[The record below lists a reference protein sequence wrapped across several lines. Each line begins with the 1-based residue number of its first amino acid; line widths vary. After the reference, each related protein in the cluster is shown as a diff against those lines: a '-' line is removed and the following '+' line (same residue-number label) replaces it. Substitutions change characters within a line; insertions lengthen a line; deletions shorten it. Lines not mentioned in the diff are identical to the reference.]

1 MFTHRPAAAAV
12 VLVLGAAVGTAADV
26 TPFDETA
33 NQVRTAMAQRDFDGA
48 DAALVV
54 LARLAVSDSE
64 KEVVNRLAAIQDRLT
79 RFWESV
85 IAGGK
90 RMAGTEEIE
99 VGGSLVA
106 FVEYVEARKEVAL
119 KVRGQVR
126 RYTPADMPIPIAAV
140 LSDYAVKK
148 GSAASNEL
156 LGAVEAMDSKGDRA
170 IARKLWTDAQKGGA
184 ETGPLLAELDVPLPG
199 AARVKV
205 PRVTPAV
212 AAVLNPKQWS
222 IHVRDGDDWKKMPL
236 GEDGTID
243 DQKRL
248 EVTAPADKEA
258 CLVFAHK
265 LPPNFAVRFYFLSL
279 PDGQTCGVF
288 TGAQGDAPFAAAV
301 QLPPDTIEIELSRA
315 VGKLACKVNGEDC
328 AVAVI
333 DDKAARAQ
341 GLFGISL
348 PAGSRVTVAG
358 FEKVTPG
365 KAGPSK

>member
-1 MFTHRPAAAAV
+1 MLMPRLFAAV
-12 VLVLGAAVGTAADV
+12 SVAMLGANAVIAADV
-26 TPFDETA
+26 TPFEQSA

-48 DAALVV
+48 DSALVV
-54 LARLAVSDSE
+54 LAKLATSDGDR
-64 KEVVNRLAAIQDRLT
+64 EVVNRLAGIQDRLT

-85 IAGGK
+85 NAGGK
-90 RMAGTEEIE
+90 RMTGTEEIE

-119 KVRGQVR
+119 KVRGEVR

-140 LSDYAVKK
+140 LSDYAIKK

-156 LGAVEAMDSKGDRA
+156 LGAVEAMDAKGDRA
-170 IARKLWTDAQKGGA
+170 IARKLWADAQRGGA

-212 AAVLNPKQWS
+212 AAVLNPRQWS
-222 IHVRDGDDWKKMPL
+222 LHVRDGDDWKKIPL
-236 GEDGTID
+236 GDNGSID

-248 EVTAPADKEA
+248 EVNTPADKEA
-258 CLVFAHK
+258 CLVFTHK

-288 TGAQGDAPFAAAV
+288 TGGKGDAPFAAAV
-301 QLPPDTIEIELSRA
+301 KLPPDTIEIELSRA
-315 VGKLACKVNGEDC
+315 VGKLACKVNGEEC
-328 AVAVI
+328 AVNVI

-365 KAGPSK
+365 KAAPSK

>member
-1 MFTHRPAAAAV
+1 MPRTALAATLAMLLSTQVAI
-12 VLVLGAAVGTAADV
+12 AADI

-33 NQVRTAMAQRDFDGA
+33 NQVRTAMAHRDFDGA
-48 DAALVV
+48 DSALVV
-54 LARLAVSDSE
+54 LAKLATTDSDR
-64 KEVVNRLAAIQDRLT
+64 EVVNRLAGIQDRLT

-85 IAGGK
+85 NAGGK
-90 RMAGTEEIE
+90 RMTGTEELE

-119 KVRGQVR
+119 KVRGEVR

-140 LSDYAVKK
+140 LSHYAIKK

-156 LGAVEAMDSKGDRA
+156 LGAVEAMDAKGDRA
-170 IARKLWTDAQKGGA
+170 IARKLWAEAQKGGLDMSV
-184 ETGPLLAELDVPLPG
+184 LLAELDVPLPG
-199 AARVKV
+199 AAQVKV

-212 AAVLNPKQWS
+212 AAVLNPRQWS
-222 IHVRDGDDWKKMPL
+222 LHVRHEDIWKKMPL
-236 GEDGTID
+236 GDNGSID

-258 CLVFAHK
+258 CLVFTHK

-288 TGAQGDAPFAAAV
+288 TGGKGDAAFAAAV
-301 QLPPDTIEIELSRA
+301 KLPPDTIEIEISRV
-315 VGKLACKVNGEDC
+315 VGKIACKVNGEEC
-328 AVAVI
+328 AVNVI

-341 GLFGISL
+341 GHFGISL

-365 KAGPSK
+365 KAGK